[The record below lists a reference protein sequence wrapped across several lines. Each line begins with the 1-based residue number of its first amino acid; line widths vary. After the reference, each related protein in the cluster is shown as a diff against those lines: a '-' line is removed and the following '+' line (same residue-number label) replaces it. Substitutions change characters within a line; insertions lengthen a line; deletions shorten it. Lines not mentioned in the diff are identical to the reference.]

1 MALLRQDLTVAE
13 TAVRNSVN
21 VSLTQNQFDALVSF
35 TFNVGGRN
43 LRNSTLVS
51 QLNAGNYSGAA
62 DQFLRWNKVR
72 VNGQLTPSGGLSNR
86 RSAERCMFL
95 GGC

>member
-35 TFNVGGRN
+35 TFNVGGGN
-43 LRNSTLVS
+43 LRKSTLVS

-62 DQFLRWNKVR
+62 DQFLR
-72 VNGQLTPSGGLSNR
+72 
-86 RSAERCMFL
+86 
-95 GGC
+95 

>member
-35 TFNVGGRN
+35 IFNVGG
-43 LRNSTLVS
+43 
-51 QLNAGNYSGAA
+51 
-62 DQFLRWNKVR
+62 
-72 VNGQLTPSGGLSNR
+72 
-86 RSAERCMFL
+86 
-95 GGC
+95 